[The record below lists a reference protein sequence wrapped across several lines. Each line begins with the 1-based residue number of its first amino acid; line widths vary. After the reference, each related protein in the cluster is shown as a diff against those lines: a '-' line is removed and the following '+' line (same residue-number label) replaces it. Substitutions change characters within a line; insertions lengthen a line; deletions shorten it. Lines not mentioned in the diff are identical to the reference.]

1 MGKLWIFTL
10 LLLVLEE
17 GSFLNYSTIK
27 HFLKPVLT
35 FERRREEFLAQILI
49 LNGSGPENT
58 SVMQY
63 GKVMTRVILRKI
75 FQTEINA
82 VKYF

>member
-1 MGKLWIFTL
+1 MGK
-10 LLLVLEE
+10 VL
-17 GSFLNYSTIK
+17 GTN
-27 HFLKPVLT
+27 
-35 FERRREEFLAQILI
+35 LI
-49 LNGSGPENT
+49 PNGSGTENT

-63 GKVMTRVILRKI
+63 GKVMTRVIFKKV